1 MQSFNNVDDARTH
14 GQIAHVPSFRI
25 LLPVLVALA
34 TLGSLHAD
42 PLDHWTQRVP
52 GTNAH
57 LSAVAYGAGRFVA
70 VGQGGVRLSS
80 SNGTDWAVA
89 PAGLETN
96 FHSVAHGAGLFV
108 AVGAGGTV
116 HTSADGVNWVARDS
130 NTTNGLLCVRWAK
143 DRFLASGGLGTLL
156 SSTNGVDWQ
165 AWDSGTPNQL
175 TGIAYGAGMFMV
187 VGRWTSSNS
196 FTVLRSTDGETW
208 SGESVRY
215 GDFYD
220 LIHHDDRFVGLCL
233 RGFVQV
239 STNGQ
244 GWSLGFSAN
253 YNYALAITHVH
264 GRFLAVGAPDAYSGN
279 QKIVSS
285 PDGLT
290 WKLHPGAFNHSGTLR
305 GVALGNNTAVAVGD
319 SGLIIQSDSLFR
331 LHAGTTL
338 PGGGREWVLHGEAGR
353 PYRFQYSSELNGSW
367 LDLTNFLST
376 NDVITLRDPLPPSP
390 TNRFYRV
397 VTP

>member
-1 MQSFNNVDDARTH
+1 MQSFNNVDDARAH
-14 GQIAHVPSFRI
+14 AQIAHVPSFRI

-80 SNGTDWAVA
+80 SNGADWAVA

-116 HTSADGVNWVARDS
+116 HTSADGENWVARDS
-130 NTTNGLLCVRWAK
+130 NTTNGLLCVRWVK

-156 SSTNGVDWQ
+156 SSTNGVDWL

-175 TGIAYGAGMFMV
+175 TGIAYGAGLFVV
-187 VGRWTSSNS
+187 VGQTNTHLS
-196 FTVLRSTDGETW
+196 TILRSTNGETW
-208 SGESVRY
+208 SAQEVAFGS
-215 GDFYD
+215 FYD
-220 LIHHDDRFVGLCL
+220 LIYHGDRFLAL
-233 RGFVQV
+233 NIRGRVNV

-244 GWSLGFSAN
+244 DWTGVFSTVN
-253 YNYALAITHVH
+253 SSYNFAIAHVH
-264 GRFLAVGAPDAYSGN
+264 DRFLAVGGPFIGGN

-285 PDGLT
+285 PDGFA
-290 WKLHPGAFNHSGTLR
+290 WKLHPITFSHSGTLR
-305 GVALGNNTAVAVGD
+305 GVAVGNNTAVAVGD
-319 SGLIIQSDSLFR
+319 GGLIIQSDSLFR
-331 LHAGTTL
+331 LHAGMTL
-338 PGGGREWVLHGEAGR
+338 PGGGREWILHGEAGR
-353 PYRFQYSSELNGSW
+353 PYRFQYSSEATGAPW